1 MCEKTLLA
9 LSTIIS
15 KIELSNLE
23 ELRDICLQAILGE
36 FETNKVEIKEY
47 VDIDLDYFQWQFI
60 RSIAAIANTPPDHT
74 IPCGLLIVGARNRRI
89 LNNLN
94 QWAKDDNEYQN
105 LIRAYCSPMISF
117 SFYRFEHEG
126 NHFGVFVIPDS
137 DHRPHVII
145 EDMIHNGVRL
155 AKGQI
160 YIREG
165 SQTRVALK
173 REINRYVISD
183 FSHRIDQSLDELSS
197 KDSQITEVRFLPE
210 DADISPKIL
219 DQIKLN
225 LLENITK
232 VRKILRGLS

>member
-1 MCEKTLLA
+1 V

-15 KIELSNLE
+15 KIKLPSLDELK
-23 ELRDICLQAILGE
+23 DICLQAIRGE

-47 VDIDLDYFQWQFI
+47 LDIDLDYFRWQFI
-60 RSIAAIANTPPDHT
+60 RSIAAIANVPPDSI
-74 IPCGLLIVGARNRRI
+74 IPCGLLIVGARNHQI

-117 SFYRFEHEG
+117 YFLRLEHEG
-126 NHFGVFVIPDS
+126 NRFGVFVIPDS

-155 AKGQI
+155 AAGQI

-173 REINRYVISD
+173 REIDRYVISD
-183 FSHRIDQSLDELSS
+183 FSHRIKQSLDELSS
-197 KDSQITEVRFLPE
+197 KDSHITEVRFLPE
-210 DADISPKIL
+210 GAAVLPRTL

-225 LLENITK
+225 LLENIGK